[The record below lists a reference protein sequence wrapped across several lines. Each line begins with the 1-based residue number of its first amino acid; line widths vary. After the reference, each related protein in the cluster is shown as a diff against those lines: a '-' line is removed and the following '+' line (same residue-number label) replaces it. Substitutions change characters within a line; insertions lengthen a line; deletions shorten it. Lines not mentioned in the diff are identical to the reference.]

1 LSPQLLEREVRMSDD
16 EVMDEGELEGEI
28 LADPELEGEGLDEDS
43 LELDIEED
51 DLLVDGE
58 LADGAEVED
67 PDAIVEEVPVARK
80 AKGEE
85 DEEDEEDLRTEDD
98 VEADLDAILREKLT
112 AAEESPLEEDEE
124 DVVVDDKTDGM
135 ERLQPRRPDET
146 QCTQC
151 FLLVRNS
158 APGCPVEDDACPLFK

>member
-1 LSPQLLEREVRMSDD
+1 MSDD

-28 LADPELEGEGLDEDS
+28 LADPDLDAEGLDEDS
-43 LELDIEED
+43 LELDIEGDE
-51 DLLVDGE
+51 LLDEGE
-58 LADGAEVED
+58 LTDAVEAED
-67 PDAIVEEVPVARK
+67 PDAIIEEAPVARK

-85 DEEDEEDLRTEDD
+85 EDEDDEDLRTEDD

-112 AAEESPLEEDEE
+112 AAEETPLEEDEE

-158 APGCPVEDDACPLFK
+158 APGCPVEDDACPLFR

>member
-1 LSPQLLEREVRMSDD
+1 MSDD

-67 PDAIVEEVPVARK
+67 PDAIVEDAPVARK

>member
-1 LSPQLLEREVRMSDD
+1 MSDD

-85 DEEDEEDLRTEDD
+85 DEEDDEDLRTEDD

>member
-1 LSPQLLEREVRMSDD
+1 MSDD

-124 DVVVDDKTDGM
+124 NVVVDDKTDGM

>member
-1 LSPQLLEREVRMSDD
+1 MSDD

-98 VEADLDAILREKLT
+98 VEADLDAILRE
-112 AAEESPLEEDEE
+112 
-124 DVVVDDKTDGM
+124 
-135 ERLQPRRPDET
+135 
-146 QCTQC
+146 
-151 FLLVRNS
+151 
-158 APGCPVEDDACPLFK
+158 

>member
-1 LSPQLLEREVRMSDD
+1 MSDD

-28 LADPELEGEGLDEDS
+28 LADPELEGDGLDEDS

-85 DEEDEEDLRTEDD
+85 DEEDDEDLRTEDD

>member
-1 LSPQLLEREVRMSDD
+1 MSDD

-28 LADPELEGEGLDEDS
+28 LPDPDLEGDALDEDA
-43 LELDIEED
+43 LELDIEDE
-51 DLLVDGE
+51 DLLVDPE
-58 LADGAEVED
+58 IADVVEEED
-67 PDAIVEEVPVARK
+67 PDAVLDGAPVARK
-80 AKGEE
+80 AKGEDD
-85 DEEDEEDLRTEDD
+85 DEEDEDLRTEDD

-112 AAEESPLEEDEE
+112 AAEEAPPEEEEEDL
-124 DVVVDDKTDGM
+124 VLDDKTDGM

>member
-1 LSPQLLEREVRMSDD
+1 MAFAVD
-16 EVMDEGELEGEI
+16 EAI
-28 LADPELEGEGLDEDS
+28 
-43 LELDIEED
+43 DI
-51 DLLVDGE
+51 
-58 LADGAEVED
+58 AED
-67 PDAIVEEVPVARK
+67 PDEIPVESITK
-80 AKGEE
+80 KST
-85 DEEDEEDLRTEDD
+85 DDDDDDDDMRTEDD

-112 AAEESPLEEDEE
+112 AADDSPPEEDEE

-135 ERLQPRRPDET
+135 ERLQPRRPDEN

>member
-1 LSPQLLEREVRMSDD
+1 MPVGNLGEPEPQSKGYSTSAMSQVSVERVASAD
-16 EVMDEGELEGEI
+16 EEI
-28 LADPELEGEGLDEDS
+28 LAACHRLIPQLS
-43 LELDIEED
+43 SSSAPI
-51 DLLVDGE
+51 
-58 LADGAEVED
+58 A
-67 PDAIVEEVPVARK
+67 
-80 AKGEE
+80 
-85 DEEDEEDLRTEDD
+85 
-98 VEADLDAILREKLT
+98 LRELQEIVSSEVSVLFAARVDSKIVGLLT
-112 AAEESPLEEDEE
+112 LVVFRIPTAVRAWIE

>member
-1 LSPQLLEREVRMSDD
+1 MNGEDGVGAHRVGQSVAYGEAHGDSGDASDD
-16 EVMDEGELEGEI
+16 
-28 LADPELEGEGLDEDS
+28 ADH
-43 LELDIEED
+43 
-51 DLLVDGE
+51 DGF
-58 LADGAEVED
+58 
-67 PDAIVEEVPVARK
+67 
-80 AKGEE
+80 GEE
-85 DEEDEEDLRTEDD
+85 LHDDDLRTEDD

-112 AAEESPLEEDEE
+112 AADDSPPEEDEE